1 MTLIGMAKR
10 IAELEVQKDLKT
22 HELDKLDAE
31 YDGIKYLRAEEHVE
45 KKKENR
51 VNASLLRSDI
61 SNINH
66 ELRILQH
73 SLEDGKRKYLA
84 IGLWVFF
91 GLLTIAGFVL
101 LGIYKYRLGLFGLT
115 DAHDLITI
123 INGKAAAMDISLYK
137 ELFFLRLAG
146 IVTLSCGIIGSVAT
160 SIWRLLTD

>member
-1 MTLIGMAKR
+1 MTLTSMTNR

-22 HELDKLDAE
+22 NELDKLNAE
-31 YDGIKYLRAEEHVE
+31 YDGIKYLRDEEHAA

-51 VNASLLRSDI
+51 AAASLLRSDI

-101 LGIYKYRLGLFGLT
+101 LAIYKYRLGLFGLT
-115 DAHDLITI
+115 DTHDLMAI
-123 INGKAAAMDISLYK
+123 INGKTAVMNISLYK
-137 ELFFLRLAG
+137 ELFFLRLAE
-146 IVTLSCGIIGSVAT
+146 IVTLSCGIIGSAAT
-160 SIWRLLTD
+160 TIWRACTD

>member
-1 MTLIGMAKR
+1 MTLTSMANR

-22 HELDKLDAE
+22 NELDKLNAE
-31 YDGIKYLRAEEHVE
+31 YDGIKYVRSEEHVA

-51 VNASLLRSDI
+51 AAASLLRSDI

-101 LGIYKYRLGLFGLT
+101 LAIYKYRLGLFGLT
-115 DAHDLITI
+115 DTHDLMDI
-123 INGKAAAMDISLYK
+123 INGKSAVMDISLYK
-137 ELFFLRLAG
+137 ELFFLRLAQR
-146 IVTLSCGIIGSVAT
+146 VTLSCGIIGSAAT
-160 SIWRLLTD
+160 SIWRALSD

>member
-1 MTLIGMAKR
+1 MTLIRMAKR

-22 HELDKLDAE
+22 HELDKLDVE

-51 VNASLLRSDI
+51 VKASLLRSEI

-66 ELRILQH
+66 ELRTLQS
-73 SLEDGKRKYLA
+73 SLESGKRQYLT
-84 IGLWVFF
+84 IGLWIFF
-91 GLLTIAGFVL
+91 GAMAIVGFVL
-101 LGIYKYRLGLFGLT
+101 TVIYKYRLGLFGLT

-137 ELFFLRLAG
+137 DLFFLRLAG

>member
-1 MTLIGMAKR
+1 MTLTSMTNR

-22 HELDKLDAE
+22 NELDKLNAE
-31 YDGIKYLRAEEHVE
+31 YDGIKYLRDEEHAA

-51 VNASLLRSDI
+51 AAASLLRSDI

-101 LGIYKYRLGLFGLT
+101 LAIYKYRLGLFGLT
-115 DAHDLITI
+115 DTHDLMAI
-123 INGKAAAMDISLYK
+123 INGKSAVMDISLYK
-137 ELFFLRLAG
+137 ELFFLRLAQ
-146 IVTLSCGIIGSVAT
+146 IVTLSCGIIGSAAT
-160 SIWRLLTD
+160 SIWKALSD

>member
-1 MTLIGMAKR
+1 MTLIRMAKR

-22 HELDKLDAE
+22 HELDKLNAE
-31 YDGIKYLRAEEHVE
+31 YDGIKYLRAEEHIE

-51 VNASLLRSDI
+51 VNASLLQSEI
-61 SNINH
+61 SNINR
-66 ELRILQH
+66 EMRTLQS
-73 SLEDGKRKYLA
+73 SLESGKRQYLTIA
-84 IGLWVFF
+84 LWVFF
-91 GLLTIAGFVL
+91 GAMAIVGLVLTV
-101 LGIYKYRLGLFGLT
+101 IYKYRLGLFGLT

-137 ELFFLRLAG
+137 DLFFLRLAG

>member
-1 MTLIGMAKR
+1 MTLTSMTNR

-22 HELDKLDAE
+22 NELDKLNAE
-31 YDGIKYLRAEEHVE
+31 YDGIKYLRDEEHAA

-51 VNASLLRSDI
+51 AAASLLRSDI

-101 LGIYKYRLGLFGLT
+101 LAIYKYRLGLFGLT
-115 DAHDLITI
+115 DTHDLMAI
-123 INGKAAAMDISLYK
+123 INGKTAVMDISLYK
-137 ELFFLRLAG
+137 ELFFLRLAE

-160 SIWRLLTD
+160 SIWRALSD

>member
-1 MTLIGMAKR
+1 MTLTSMTNR

-22 HELDKLDAE
+22 NELDKLNAE
-31 YDGIKYLRAEEHVE
+31 YDGIKYLRDEEHAA

-51 VNASLLRSDI
+51 AAASLLRSDI

-101 LGIYKYRLGLFGLT
+101 LAIYKYRLGLFGLT
-115 DAHDLITI
+115 DTHDLMAI
-123 INGKAAAMDISLYK
+123 INGKSAVMDISLYK
-137 ELFFLRLAG
+137 ELFFLRLAE

-160 SIWRLLTD
+160 SIWRALSD

>member
-1 MTLIGMAKR
+1 MTLTGMVKR

-22 HELDKLDAE
+22 NELNKLNAE
-31 YDGIKYLRAEEHVE
+31 YDGIKYLKSEEYVA

-51 VNASLLRSDI
+51 TAASLLRSDI

-66 ELRILQH
+66 ELRNLWR

-91 GLLTIAGFVL
+91 GLLTIAGVVL
-101 LGIYKYRLGLFGLT
+101 LAIYKYRLGLFGLT
-115 DAHDLITI
+115 DTHDLMAI
-123 INGKAAAMDISLYK
+123 INGKSAVMDISLYK
-137 ELFFLRLAG
+137 ELFFLRLAE

-160 SIWRLLTD
+160 SIWRALSE

>member
-1 MTLIGMAKR
+1 MTLTGMIKR

-22 HELDKLDAE
+22 NELNKLNAE
-31 YDGIKYLRAEEHVE
+31 YDGIKYLRSEEYVA

-51 VNASLLRSDI
+51 TTASLLRSDI

-66 ELRILQH
+66 ELRNLWR

-91 GLLTIAGFVL
+91 GLLTIAGIVL
-101 LGIYKYRLGLFGLT
+101 LAIYKYRLGLFGLT
-115 DAHDLITI
+115 DTHDLMAVIG
-123 INGKAAAMDISLYK
+123 GKSAVMDISLYK
-137 ELFFLRLAG
+137 ELFFLRLAE

-160 SIWRLLTD
+160 SIWRALTD

>member
-1 MTLIGMAKR
+1 MTLTSMTNR

-22 HELDKLDAE
+22 NELDKMNAE
-31 YDGIKYLRAEEHVE
+31 YDGIKYHRSEEHVA

-51 VNASLLRSDI
+51 AAASLLRSDI

-101 LGIYKYRLGLFGLT
+101 LAIYKYRLGLFGLT
-115 DAHDLITI
+115 DTHDLMAI
-123 INGKAAAMDISLYK
+123 INGKSAVMDISLYK
-137 ELFFLRLAG
+137 ELFFLRLAQ
-146 IVTLSCGIIGSVAT
+146 IVTLSCGIIGSAAT
-160 SIWRLLTD
+160 SIWKALSD

>member
-51 VNASLLRSDI
+51 VNASLLRSEI

-66 ELRILQH
+66 EMSALQS
-73 SLEDGKRKYLA
+73 SLESGTRQYLA
-84 IGLWVFF
+84 IGLWVIF
-91 GLLTIAGFVL
+91 GIMAIVGFVL
-101 LGIYKYRLGLFGLT
+101 TVIYKYRLGLFGLT

-137 ELFFLRLAG
+137 DLFFLRLAG

>member
-1 MTLIGMAKR
+1 MAKR

-22 HELDKLDAE
+22 HELDKLNAE
-31 YDGIKYLRAEEHVE
+31 YDGIKYLRAEEHIE

-51 VNASLLRSDI
+51 VNASLLQSEI
-61 SNINH
+61 SNINR
-66 ELRILQH
+66 EMRTLQS
-73 SLEDGKRKYLA
+73 SLESGKRQYLTIA
-84 IGLWVFF
+84 LWVFF
-91 GLLTIAGFVL
+91 GAMAIVGLVLTV
-101 LGIYKYRLGLFGLT
+101 IYKYRLGLFGLT

-137 ELFFLRLAG
+137 DLFFLRLAG

>member
-51 VNASLLRSDI
+51 VNASLLRSEI

-115 DAHDLITI
+115 DTHDLMAI
-123 INGKAAAMDISLYK
+123 INGKTAVMDISLYK
-137 ELFFLRLAG
+137 DLFFLRLAG

>member
-1 MTLIGMAKR
+1 MTLTSMTNR

-22 HELDKLDAE
+22 NELDKLNAE
-31 YDGIKYLRAEEHVE
+31 YDGIKYLRDEEHAA

-51 VNASLLRSDI
+51 AAASLLRSDI

-101 LGIYKYRLGLFGLT
+101 LAIYKYRLGLFGLT
-115 DAHDLITI
+115 DTHDLMAI
-123 INGKAAAMDISLYK
+123 INGKTAVMDISLYK
-137 ELFFLRLAG
+137 ELFFLRLAE
-146 IVTLSCGIIGSVAT
+146 IVTLSCGIIGSAAT
-160 SIWRLLTD
+160 SIWRVLSD

>member
-22 HELDKLDAE
+22 HELDKLNAE
-31 YDGIKYLRAEEHVE
+31 YDGIKYLRAEEHIE

-51 VNASLLRSDI
+51 VKASLLRSEI

-66 ELRILQH
+66 ELRTLEN
-73 SLEDGKRKYLA
+73 SLESGKRQYLTIA
-84 IGLWVFF
+84 LWVFF
-91 GLLTIAGFVL
+91 GAMAIVGFVL
-101 LGIYKYRLGLFGLT
+101 TVIYKYRLGLFGLT
-115 DAHDLITI
+115 DTHDLMTI

-137 ELFFLRLAG
+137 DLFFLRLAG

>member
-1 MTLIGMAKR
+1 MTLIAMTNR

-22 HELDKLDAE
+22 HELDKLDVE
-31 YDGIKYLRAEEHVE
+31 YDGIKYLRAEEHVA

-51 VNASLLRSDI
+51 VKASLLRSEI

-66 ELRILQH
+66 EMRTLQA
-73 SLEDGKRKYLA
+73 SLESGKRKYLTIA
-84 IGLWVFF
+84 LWVFF
-91 GLLTIAGFVL
+91 GVMTIAGLVL
-101 LGIYKYRLGLFGLT
+101 LAIYKYRLGLFGLT

-137 ELFFLRLAG
+137 ELFFLRLTG

>member
-1 MTLIGMAKR
+1 MTLTSMTNR

-22 HELDKLDAE
+22 NELDKLNAE
-31 YDGIKYLRAEEHVE
+31 YDGIKYLRDEEHAA

-51 VNASLLRSDI
+51 AAASLLRSDI

-84 IGLWVFF
+84 IRLWVFF

-101 LGIYKYRLGLFGLT
+101 LAIYKYRLGLFGLT
-115 DAHDLITI
+115 DTHDLMDI
-123 INGKAAAMDISLYK
+123 INGKSAVMDISLYK
-137 ELFFLRLAG
+137 ELFFLRLAE
-146 IVTLSCGIIGSVAT
+146 IVTLTCGIIGSAAT
-160 SIWRLLTD
+160 SIWRALSD

>member
-51 VNASLLRSDI
+51 VNASLLRSEI

-137 ELFFLRLAG
+137 ELFFLRLAE
-146 IVTLSCGIIGSVAT
+146 IVTLSCGIIGSAAT

>member
-1 MTLIGMAKR
+1 MTLASMTNR

-22 HELDKLDAE
+22 NELDKLNVE
-31 YDGIKYLRAEEHVE
+31 YDDIKYFRSEEHMT

-51 VNASLLRSDI
+51 AAASLLKSDI

-91 GLLTIAGFVL
+91 GLLVIVGVVL
-101 LGIYKYRLGLFGLT
+101 LAIYKYRLGLFGLT
-115 DAHDLITI
+115 DTHDLMAI
-123 INGKAAAMDISLYK
+123 INGKSAVMDISLYK
-137 ELFFLRLAG
+137 ELFFLRLAE
-146 IVTLSCGIIGSVAT
+146 IVTLSCGIIGSAAT
-160 SIWRLLTD
+160 SIWRALSD

>member
-1 MTLIGMAKR
+1 MTLTSMTNR

-22 HELDKLDAE
+22 NELDKLNVE
-31 YDGIKYLRAEEHVE
+31 YDDIKYFRSEEHVA

-51 VNASLLRSDI
+51 AAASLLRSDI

-91 GLLTIAGFVL
+91 GLLVIVGVVL
-101 LGIYKYRLGLFGLT
+101 LAIYKYRLGLFGLT
-115 DAHDLITI
+115 DTHDLMDI
-123 INGKAAAMDISLYK
+123 INGKSAVMDISLYK
-137 ELFFLRLAG
+137 ELFFLRLAE
-146 IVTLSCGIIGSVAT
+146 IVTLTCGIIGSAAT
-160 SIWRLLTD
+160 SIWRALSD

>member
-1 MTLIGMAKR
+1 MTLIRMAKR

-22 HELDKLDAE
+22 HELDKLDVE

-51 VNASLLRSDI
+51 VNASLLRSEI

-66 ELRILQH
+66 ELRTLQH
-73 SLEDGKRKYLA
+73 SLEDGKRKYLT
-84 IGLWVFF
+84 IGLWVIF
-91 GLLTIAGFVL
+91 GAMAIVGFVL
-101 LGIYKYRLGLFGLT
+101 TVIYKYRLGLFGLT

-137 ELFFLRLAG
+137 DLFFLRLAG